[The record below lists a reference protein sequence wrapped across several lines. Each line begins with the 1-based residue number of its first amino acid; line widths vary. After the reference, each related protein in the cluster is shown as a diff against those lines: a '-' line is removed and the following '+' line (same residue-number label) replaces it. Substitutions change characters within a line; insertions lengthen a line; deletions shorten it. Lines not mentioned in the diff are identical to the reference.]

1 MADWTYD
8 SNKQGLATVLFDY
21 EIEALHILWSR
32 NGEYL
37 TSREV
42 WQQVSGK
49 LTISRASIINSLNR
63 MARSGVLDYKETT
76 GKGGHRGLYTATRS
90 EVELR
95 RMISEELTQSI
106 KKNLLGSI

>member
-1 MADWTYD
+1 MADWVYD
-8 SNKQGLATVLFDY
+8 SKERELATVFFDY

-42 WQQVSGK
+42 WQKVSGK

-63 MARSGVLDYKETT
+63 MAKSGILDYKETT
-76 GKGGHRGLYTATRS
+76 GKGGHRGLYATTRS
-90 EVELR
+90 EAELR
-95 RMISEELTQSI
+95 RMIAEELTQSI
-106 KKNLLGSI
+106 RKNLG